1 VTIVGVDHVT
11 DVKLNE
17 INVVVRL
24 SVTVVDLIAAA
35 IIKKEGDR
43 VLDHMIAPGGI
54 IVRVVA
60 VPGRGIVTAD
70 VNLPLF

>member
-1 VTIVGVDHVT
+1 MTVVEVDHVT
-11 DVKLNE
+11 DVKLE
-17 INVVVRL
+17 INAAVRL
-24 SVTVVDLIAAA
+24 SVTVVVLIAVA
-35 IIKKEGDR
+35 IIKKEGDH
-43 VLDHMIAPGGI
+43 VLDHMIDPGGI